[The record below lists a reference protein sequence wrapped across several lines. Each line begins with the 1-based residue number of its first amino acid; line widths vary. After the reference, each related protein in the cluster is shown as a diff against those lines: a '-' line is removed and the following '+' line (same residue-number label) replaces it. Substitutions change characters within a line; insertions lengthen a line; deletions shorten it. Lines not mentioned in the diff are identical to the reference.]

1 MLPLVFGLVDLDV
14 GVDVDLLLQF
24 GQLVDPPPVLPAQ
37 PLDDFP
43 QLRYLLGEGDGAG
56 DLAEFGPFL
65 RGEGMQLISVLFHL
79 LELGAGGGVGL
90 GGAAALGFEQP
101 NDSHF
106 RVFVLT
112 LRVVFHS
119 F

>member
-1 MLPLVFGLVDLDV
+1 MLPLVLSLVDLNV
-14 GVDVDLLLQF
+14 GVNVDLLLQF

-37 PLDDFP
+37 PLNDFL
-43 QLRYLLGEGDGAG
+43 QFRYLLGQSNGAG
-56 DLAEFGPFL
+56 NLAEFGPFL
-65 RGEGMQLISVLFHL
+65 GGEGVQLVPVLFHL